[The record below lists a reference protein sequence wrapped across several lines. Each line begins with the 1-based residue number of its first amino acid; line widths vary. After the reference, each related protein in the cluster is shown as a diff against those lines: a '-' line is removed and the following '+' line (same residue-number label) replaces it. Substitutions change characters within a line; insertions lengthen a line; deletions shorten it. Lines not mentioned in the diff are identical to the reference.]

1 MTVGDADGRFR
12 IFLLTTDGFEMRI
25 ALSIQSE
32 SPFQTLLKC
41 ASGVQKSAEKLT
53 QIYEKKRFD
62 ANFDAV
68 FLNPTIF
75 FDDFL
80 LF

>member
-41 ASGVQKSAEKLT
+41 ASGAQKSAEKLT
-53 QIYEKKRFD
+53 QILTQIYEKKAF
-62 ANFDAV
+62 
-68 FLNPTIF
+68 
-75 FDDFL
+75 
-80 LF
+80 